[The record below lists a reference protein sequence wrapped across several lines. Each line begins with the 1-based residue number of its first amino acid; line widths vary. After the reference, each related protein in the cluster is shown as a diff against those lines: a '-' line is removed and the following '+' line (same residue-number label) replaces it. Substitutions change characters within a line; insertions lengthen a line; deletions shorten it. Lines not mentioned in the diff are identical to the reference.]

1 MLPDRAHVAGE
12 QRIASG
18 GPILANPA
26 ARQIAT
32 PGAAPVSA
40 DPHELA
46 TWVAELRGRLA
57 RGEFADGGPIE
68 VAGVA
73 LPGVEL
79 AVKVMLADLDH
90 YDDLGLER
98 RRDPLVVARRRLL
111 LEDLRRLRA
120 QIG

>member
-1 MLPDRAHVAGE
+1 M
-12 QRIASG
+12 
-18 GPILANPA
+18 
-26 ARQIAT
+26 
-32 PGAAPVSA
+32 SA

-46 TWVAELRGRLA
+46 TWIGELRRRVA
-57 RGEFADGGPIE
+57 HGEFADGGPIE
-68 VAGVA
+68 VGGVV
-73 LPGVEL
+73 LPSVEL